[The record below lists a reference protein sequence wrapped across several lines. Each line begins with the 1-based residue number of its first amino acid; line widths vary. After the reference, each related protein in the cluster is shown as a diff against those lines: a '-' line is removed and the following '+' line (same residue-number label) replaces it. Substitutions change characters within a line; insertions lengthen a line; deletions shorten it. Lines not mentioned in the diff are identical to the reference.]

1 MPPCWSTSLKTAPTA
16 EPITLAE
23 ARLHLRLTS
32 SDTAEDDLI
41 ESLIVAA
48 REHVETYTNR
58 ALLTQT
64 WYWKADGF
72 PYSSSS
78 PIVLPRPPLV
88 SISSISYVDTSGV
101 TQTWAA
107 GSTGYQLV
115 KPTGPKAQYA
125 RIVPSYQVLYPV
137 TRYQP
142 EAVIVE
148 YVCGYGDETN
158 VPESIIHAMRLL
170 IGHWYENREAVD
182 LNAPNAG
189 EIPLAVPALLG
200 GYTVE
205 RF

>member
-1 MPPCWSTSLKTAPTA
+1 MALNWSTSLKTAPTA
-16 EPITLAE
+16 EPITLGE
-23 ARLHLRLTS
+23 AKSHLRLTS
-32 SDTAEDDLI
+32 TDTAEDDLI
-41 ESLIVAA
+41 SSLIVAA

-72 PYSSSS
+72 PCGGA

-88 SISSISYVDTSGV
+88 SITSISYVDQNGA

-115 KPTGPKAQYA
+115 KPAGPKAQYA
-125 RIVPSYQVLYPV
+125 RIAPSYGVWYPT
-137 TRYQP
+137 TRCQP
-142 EAVIVE
+142 EAVTVE

-158 VPESIIHAMRLL
+158 VPESIKHAMKLL

-182 LNAPNAG
+182 MAAAAAEVP
-189 EIPLAVPALLG
+189 IAVAALLG